1 MKSQTADATPSM
13 LDTYGMTYAFTALL
27 LVAGLFTIDRLSIV
41 MYSPAYLAFIAGPFL
56 LGPAIVFAIDSPG
69 TAHAV
74 LRRSAVLAPL
84 TLLTGVTLLFLAMIV
99 IILPLSFWVMPH
111 YSNSLTPLFVG
122 ALVLAAAPMV
132 VSFVSRIR
140 EGLSVSGLIQMA
152 VLLVVAAVVAW
163 IIVETYAP
171 GDTLYTFLRKDVSKH
186 FTGGFAWYL
195 PALGLAAGLW
205 RRADII

>member
-1 MKSQTADATPSM
+1 MKPTTTVATPSM

-41 MYSPAYLAFIAGPFL
+41 MYSPVYLALIAAPFM

-69 TAHAV
+69 SMRTV

-111 YSNSLTPLFVG
+111 YSASLTPLFVA
-122 ALVLAAAPMV
+122 ALVLVAAPMV

-140 EGLSVSGLIQMA
+140 EGISVSGLIQMA
-152 VLLVVAAVVAW
+152 VLLVVAAMVAW
-163 IIVETYAP
+163 IIVETFAP
-171 GDTLYTFLRKDVSKH
+171 GDTLYTFLRKDVAKH

-195 PALGLAAGLW
+195 PALALAAGLW
-205 RRADII
+205 RRAEII